1 MEKNVECVLMSVVL
15 TKISSYLLA
24 YIRND
29 QPSSGVASYFSPFF
43 LLSQTA
49 ISFWL
54 YNGFQPGNKGW
65 KKNLLF
71 DRFNPLLG
79 ESKVT
84 ETAVVNRNVGKSTA
98 RK

>member
-1 MEKNVECVLMSVVL
+1 MEKIYGVRCHVCGIDKN
-15 TKISSYLLA
+15 SSYLLA

-29 QPSSGVASYFSPFF
+29 QPSSGVAIYFCPFF

-49 ISFWL
+49 VSFWL

-79 ESKVT
+79 ESKAI
-84 ETAVVNRNVGKSTA
+84 ETAVVNRNVGKSPA